1 MDIAISGGTGFIG
14 SALAAHL
21 ADKGHTIYILT
32 RSAKLT
38 STRAN
43 IRFIQWSAE
52 HETFPLSRIDAFI
65 NLAGEPINSGRW
77 TKQKKAQIL
86 TSRIKTTQGIIR
98 QLTKLS
104 RRPRIFVNASA
115 IGCYGTSLDQTF
127 TEASTT
133 YGTDFLATTV
143 ARWEEEASHA
153 QFLGMRTIYTRFGI
167 VLGRKGGALPRM
179 VLPYKLFIG
188 GTIGSGKQWLSW
200 IHIDDA
206 VNIIAFAL
214 ENAAIQGALNL
225 TAPKPVTMQDFGKII
240 AKVLRKPHY
249 FPIPSLPLRILLG
262 EMSTLVLD
270 GQRVLPE
277 KSVQHGYTHSY
288 SNLEDA
294 LTDLIEVRSLK

>member
-1 MDIAISGGTGFIG
+1 MEIAISGGTGFIG

-21 ADKGHTIYILT
+21 ADRGHTIYILT

-77 TKQKKAQIL
+77 TTQKKTQIL
-86 TSRIKTTQGIIR
+86 TSRIQTTQGIIR
-98 QLTKLS
+98 QLSKLS
-104 RRPRIFVNASA
+104 HRPRIFVNASA
-115 IGCYGTSLDQTF
+115 IGYYGTSLDQTF

-133 YGTDFLATTV
+133 HGTDFLATTV
-143 ARWEEEASHA
+143 VRWEEEASHA
-153 QFLGMRTIYTRFGI
+153 QLLGMRTIYTRFGI

-179 VLPYKLFIG
+179 TLPYKLFIG

-200 IHIDDA
+200 IHIDDV
-206 VNIIAFAL
+206 VNIISFAL
-214 ENAAIQGALNL
+214 ENEAIHGALNL
-225 TAPKPVTMQDFGKII
+225 TAPKPVTMQDFGKTI
-240 AKVLRKPHY
+240 AKILRKPHY
-249 FPIPSLPLRILLG
+249 FPIPSLPIQILLG

-277 KSVQHGYTHSY
+277 KSVQHGYIYSY
-288 SNLEDA
+288 SNLENA
-294 LTDLIEVRSLK
+294 LTDLLK

>member
-1 MDIAISGGTGFIG
+1 MEIAISGGTGFIG
-14 SALAAHL
+14 SVLAAHL
-21 ADKGHTIYILT
+21 ADKGHTIYLLT

-43 IRFIQWSAE
+43 IRFVQWNAE
-52 HETFPLSRIDAFI
+52 NETFPLSRIDAFI

-77 TKQKKAQIL
+77 TQQRKARIL
-86 TSRIKTTQGIIR
+86 TSRVQTTQGIVR
-98 QLTKLS
+98 QLAKLS

-115 IGCYGTSLDQTF
+115 IGYYGTSLDKTF

-133 YGTDFLATTV
+133 HGIDFLATTV
-143 ARWEEEASHA
+143 VQWEKEASHT
-153 QFLGMRTIYTRFGI
+153 QLLGMRTIYARFGV

-179 VLPYKLFIG
+179 ILPYKLFSG

-200 IHIDDA
+200 IHIDDV
-206 VNIIAFAL
+206 VNMISFAL
-214 ENAAIQGALNL
+214 ENEAIQGALNL
-225 TAPKPVTMQDFGKII
+225 TAPRPVTMQDFGKTI

-277 KSVQHGYTHSY
+277 TSVQHGYIHSY

-294 LTDLIEVRSLK
+294 LTDLLK